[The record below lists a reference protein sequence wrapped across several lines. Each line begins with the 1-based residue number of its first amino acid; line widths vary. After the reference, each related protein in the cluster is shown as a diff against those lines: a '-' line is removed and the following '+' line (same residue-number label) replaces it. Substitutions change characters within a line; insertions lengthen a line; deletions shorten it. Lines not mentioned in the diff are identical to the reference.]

1 MSNTEKTAALS
12 AIANGERPVNSGKS
26 KFRVGTQLVHVRFCS
41 EDTAGSTKFKFNI
54 NPNTLTADFE
64 LWVCGS
70 AKTYYLMPVTLMRSI
85 YDDPN
90 TYVDR
95 AHPEIRVVSV
105 DTGNNT
111 VTYASGGKYKSLRE
125 FLHARL
131 S

>member
-1 MSNTEKTAALS
+1 MSNTEKTAALT
-12 AIANGERPVNSGKS
+12 AIANGVKPVSAGKS
-26 KFRVGTQLVHVRFCS
+26 KYRIGQELVHVRFCS
-41 EDTAGSTKFKFNI
+41 EDAAGSTKFKFNI
-54 NPNTLTADFE
+54 NPNTLSADFE

-70 AKTYYLMPVTLMRSI
+70 VKTYYLMPVALMRSI
-85 YDDPN
+85 YENPN

-111 VTYASGGKYKSLRE
+111 VTFASGGTYKSLRE
-125 FLHARL
+125 YLNAKL